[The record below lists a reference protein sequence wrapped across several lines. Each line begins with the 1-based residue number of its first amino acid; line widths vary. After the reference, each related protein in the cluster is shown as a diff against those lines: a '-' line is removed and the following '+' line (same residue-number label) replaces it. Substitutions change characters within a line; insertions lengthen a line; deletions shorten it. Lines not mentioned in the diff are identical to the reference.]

1 MSFDRLKEFTLNLF
15 RFCKLDFVKSSWK
28 RLGILKKRCFH
39 FWSRTDKDRSSN
51 EDIIFPALLFL
62 IGASTVLWEEALQE
76 KDPSNQLKLISLI
89 YGLQIVS
96 FLLLRPVLRSILK
109 VEQSLSIQKYI
120 LFAVFVSITFLITFE
135 EHWTLAFYG
144 GILTFAVAS
153 FLSAETSYVIFKQKL
168 AFRLY
173 YISIIPLSMGFIF
186 FGNVISNLFLN
197 VNLNYL
203 SYLVYGIVLIF
214 LYRINSKTSVAS
226 ILPNQPAPTDA
237 VKQGSQLLKEIDIS
251 NVEEKLNSFI
261 EAKQYRDSNFR
272 LSDLSLHL
280 GISLHQT
287 SCYLN
292 QHKGI
297 SF

>member
-1 MSFDRLKEFTLNLF
+1 
-15 RFCKLDFVKSSWK
+15 
-28 RLGILKKRCFH
+28 
-39 FWSRTDKDRSSN
+39 
-51 EDIIFPALLFL
+51 
-62 IGASTVLWEEALQE
+62 
-76 KDPSNQLKLISLI
+76 
-89 YGLQIVS
+89 
-96 FLLLRPVLRSILK
+96 
-109 VEQSLSIQKYI
+109 
-120 LFAVFVSITFLITFE
+120 
-135 EHWTLAFYG
+135 
-144 GILTFAVAS
+144 
-153 FLSAETSYVIFKQKL
+153 
-168 AFRLY
+168 
-173 YISIIPLSMGFIF
+173 YISVIPLSMGFIF
-186 FGNVISNLFLN
+186 FGNMISNLFLN

-214 LYRINSKTSVAS
+214 LYHINSKTSVAS
-226 ILPNQPAPTDA
+226 ILPKQPAPTDA

-297 SF
+297 SFNDFINHFRIEEAKRIILKSNHNINLNDIALASGFNSYTSFHRSFKKITGISPSRFGKASGGAP